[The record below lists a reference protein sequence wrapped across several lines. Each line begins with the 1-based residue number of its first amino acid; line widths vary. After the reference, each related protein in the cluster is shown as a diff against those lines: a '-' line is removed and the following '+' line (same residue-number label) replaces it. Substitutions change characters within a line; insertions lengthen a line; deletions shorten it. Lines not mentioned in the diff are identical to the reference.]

1 MTPILTGIIASG
13 ISGHLTPPWSPEGAY
28 DALATVT
35 VGATSVA
42 EIVFTGVP
50 QGYKH
55 LQLRAFFKTD
65 TATWLPFKINGD
77 TASGRTT
84 HYLRGNGSSASAGV
98 GQASTGEGNYAA
110 LADVSQWGTVIVDIL
125 DYASTNK
132 NKTTRTLW
140 GFDGNG
146 SGSVGMSSVLHVN
159 NGTNPVNSLG
169 FDISQYTSGP
179 KFVQNSQFAL
189 YGVK

>member
-1 MTPILTGIIASG
+1 MTPILGIIASSFRSAAG
-13 ISGHLTPPWSPEGAY
+13 PDGAY

-35 VGATSVA
+35 VGATAVT
-42 EIVFTGVP
+42 EVVFTGIP

-65 TATWLPFKINGD
+65 TATWVPFKINGD
-77 TASGRTT
+77 TGSGRTA
-84 HYLRGNGSSASAGV
+84 HFLRGNGTAASAGR
-98 GQASTGEGNYAA
+98 GLASTGEGNYAV
-110 LADVSQWGTVIVDIL
+110 LSEPSQWGSAIVDLL
-125 DYASTNK
+125 DYSLTNK
-132 NKTTRTLW
+132 LKTARVLS

-146 SGSVGMSSVLHVN
+146 SGNVVLSSILHVN
-159 NGTNPVNSLG
+159 NGTNAVASLG

-179 KFVQNSQFAL
+179 KFVQYSQFTL